1 MKYKKAKEKKKRKR
15 LKKVYSART
24 LLHVYLEG
32 KIPEGWTRDGS
43 QSMEGRH
50 YYAGRGPERVKIASK
65 FQGFLWVHP
74 VSRYLRNYPDFEY
87 WYQEVPTDGDY
98 GCPVAEAV
106 LKGFLHKDAVD
117 KPVWKRRW
125 NNPPVNNVFVVPL
138 VPQSTSA
145 HLANAEYLADL
156 AQSHRNISR
165 LKKRSL
171 QEGSEAFRWLLRV
184 LWSNPARN
192 IRGGGN
198 DENCQCPQGVDENT
212 KPKFMWRRL
221 ECEHHRLTEPSNQ
234 KTLAP
239 A

>member
-165 LKKRSL
+165 LKNKWTL
-171 QEGSEAFRWLLRV
+171 EGRHEAFKKAVKHLDGYCEFFGVTQPEILGAEEMMKTVNARKALMKIQ
-184 LWSNPARN
+184 NPN
-192 IRGGGN
+192 SCGGGWN
-198 DENCQCPQGVDENT
+198 ASTID
-212 KPKFMWRRL
+212 
-221 ECEHHRLTEPSNQ
+221 
-234 KTLAP
+234 
-239 A
+239 